1 MVQIAPG
8 SAIPLADAGIDRA
21 GHRRRDQAWLDTAF
35 TSANVQLLLM
45 KDGLPLVEGGAPP
58 RPTTGPGLI
67 QPGARPVLWLGPQ
80 GGQLSTRAQRLF
92 LGETERGAP
101 VFALDL
107 PSSFSL
113 ASSPIAG
120 LGVFEDFRAAAAG
133 MSAFDASAAATARAL
148 FEWRRRHGFCANCG
162 AETDLVE
169 AGWKAHCPSCKAEH
183 FPRVD
188 PVAIML
194 AVRGNRC
201 LLGRQKAWP
210 PGFWSCL
217 AGFIEPGET
226 IEQAAA
232 RELFEEAG
240 VRTSG
245 PARYLFSQPWPFVSS
260 LMLGLILEADSEEV
274 VVDTDELE
282 DARWFDRTEVAA
294 MMSRSHPTLF
304 APPPLAIAHHV
315 IRAWLDIHR

>member
-1 MVQIAPG
+1 MVQIALA
-8 SAIPLADAGIDRA
+8 SAIPLADADIDRA
-21 GHRRRDQAWLDTAF
+21 GHRRRDTAWLDEAF
-35 TSANVQLLLM
+35 ASASVRILLM
-45 KDGLPLVEGGAPP
+45 KEGLPLVEGGDPP
-58 RPTTGPGLI
+58 RRAAGPGI
-67 QPGARPVLWLGPQ
+67 VQPGVRPLLWLGPQ
-80 GGQLSTRAQRLF
+80 AATLARSPVRLF
-92 LGETERGAP
+92 LGESRSGAP

-107 PSSFSL
+107 PGSFSL
-113 ASSPIAG
+113 QSSPIAG

-133 MSAFDASAAATARAL
+133 MDAFDAGAAATARAL

-162 AETDLVE
+162 AETELVE
-169 AGWKAHCPSCKAEH
+169 AGWKALCPACKSEH

-194 AVRGNRC
+194 AVKGDRC

-240 VRTSG
+240 VRAAG

-260 LMLGLILEADSEEV
+260 LMLGLILEAEEETV
-274 VVDTDELE
+274 TVDPDELE
-282 DARWFDRTEVAA
+282 DARWFDRSEIAA
-294 MMSRSHPTLF
+294 MMARTHPSLF

-315 IRAWLDIHR
+315 IHSWLNEHT